1 MADGTLGGID
11 EAFARSTARRL
22 ARPGRSVAQTA
33 RHLASPDAD
42 FEAAGDPEREG
53 NAAGLS
59 WIIYG
64 SLTLQFLSAATL
76 FIPGT
81 QPIRNYVRAM
91 PYLAALLPLADS
103 LTKTRRGWRP
113 AGTTLI
119 VGALMLL
126 VVNLLHPTTQ
136 VGAGIAQ
143 CVFQLAIAAPLFWMS
158 KAVRSTRQFE
168 RVLILVFLMNFV
180 SAGLGILQVYYPD
193 RFLPPQ
199 FSAQLRD
206 DYVGSLT
213 YVGSDGYVITR
224 PPGLSDVPGGA
235 AVAGG
240 IVALLGLGLSFRAAG
255 AGQLLVRIAAVPI
268 GLAVVYLTQV
278 RSVFLMVIVA
288 AGALALLALRQ
299 GRLARAGWLVAVGSS
314 VVVASFLWAASI
326 GGTTV
331 NDRFLNMRNQGA
343 VGVFQ
348 ENRGSFLNETLGDLL
363 NKYPMGAGVGRW
375 GMMNTSFADQ
385 TEFASVPIHVEIQM
399 TGWLL
404 DGGVLMWFL
413 YGGAILQSIF
423 AAFTLT
429 RSPDPMLSDLAF
441 IAVGLQ
447 VFVAGLTLAGP
458 IFNTQMGI
466 LFWSCAAGLQGAA
479 LSVKGDGEAAP
490 FMGRL

>member
-11 EAFARSTARRL
+11 DAFARSTARRL
-22 ARPGRSVAQTA
+22 VRPRRSAAQARAQADPDTDIEPA
-33 RHLASPDAD
+33 R
-42 FEAAGDPEREG
+42 ETEIEEEG
-53 NAAGLS
+53 AEGLS
-59 WIIYG
+59 RIIYG
-64 SLTLQFLSAATL
+64 SLILQFLSAAIL

-81 QPIRNYVRAM
+81 QPIRNYVRAT
-91 PYLAALLPLADS
+91 PYLAALLPLAITFMKS
-103 LTKTRRGWRP
+103 RSGWRP
-113 AGTTLI
+113 AGATLI

-126 VVNLLHPTTQ
+126 AMNLLHATTQ
-136 VGAGIAQ
+136 VSAGIAQ
-143 CVFQLAIAAPLFWMS
+143 CVFQLAIAAPLFWMP
-158 KAVRSTRQFE
+158 KAVRTARQFE
-168 RVLILVFLMNFV
+168 RVLILVFLMNSV

-213 YVGSDGYVITR
+213 YIGSDGYVITR

-240 IVALLGLGLSFRAAG
+240 IVALLGLGLGFRPARSR
-255 AGQLLVRIAAVPI
+255 QSLVWVAAVPV
-268 GLAVVYLTQV
+268 GLAAIYLTQV

-288 AGALALLALRQ
+288 AGVLALLALRR
-299 GRLARAGWLVAVGSS
+299 GNLARASSLVAIGGGI
-314 VVVASFLWAASI
+314 VVASFLWASSI
-326 GGTTV
+326 GGNTV
-331 NDRFLNMRNQGA
+331 NDRFLSMRSQGA

-348 ENRGSFLNETLGDLL
+348 ENRGGFLNETLGELL

-385 TEFASVPIHVEIQM
+385 SDFASAPIHVEIQL

-423 AAFTLT
+423 AAFTLS
-429 RSPDPMLSDLAF
+429 RSPDPMLADLAF
-441 IAVGLQ
+441 MAVGLQ
-447 VFVAGLTLAGP
+447 VFIAGLTLAGP
-458 IFNTQMGI
+458 TFNTQMGI
-466 LFWSCAAGLQGAA
+466 LFWTCAAGLRGAA
-479 LSVKGDGEAAP
+479 LSIKRDAEPALFQGP
-490 FMGRL
+490 F